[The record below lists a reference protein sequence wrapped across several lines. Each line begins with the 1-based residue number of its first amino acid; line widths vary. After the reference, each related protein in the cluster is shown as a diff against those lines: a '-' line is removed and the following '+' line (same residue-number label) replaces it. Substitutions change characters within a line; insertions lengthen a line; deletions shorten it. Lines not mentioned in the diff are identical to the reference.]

1 MELQWLGTA
10 CRAPSEAV
18 RAEATAR
25 QRRLTKPAGS
35 LGRLEHVAIELA
47 AMQGRAQ
54 PRADRV
60 PVLLFAADHG
70 VTARGVSAY
79 PAEVTVQMLRNFA
92 AGGAAI
98 SVLARELGLE
108 LHVRDM
114 GTFGQVPVAGVAEDR
129 TRHGTADFSQAPAM
143 EAPELAHALEAG
155 RRAFDEAGA
164 QTADL
169 VLLGEMGIGNT
180 TAASALV
187 ALLGPAPLD
196 GIVGAGTG
204 LAPDRIRHKQHVLEQ
219 ALALHREAVAAA
231 TSPALEALRRV
242 GGLEIAAMAG
252 AIVQAARCGVPVL
265 VDGFIVSA
273 AALVAVRL
281 NPSVRP
287 WLLFSHQSAERGHA
301 QVLGLMQAS
310 PLLQL
315 DLRLGEGSGAA
326 LAVPLVRMACALHNR
341 MATFEEA
348 AVTDRGAG
356 Q

>member
-1 MELQWLGTA
+1 MELQWLGVA
-10 CRAPSEAV
+10 CRPPSETV
-18 RAEATAR
+18 RAEAAAR
-25 QRRLTKPAGS
+25 QLRLTKPAGS

-54 PRADRV
+54 PRAERI

-70 VTARGVSAY
+70 ITAQGVSAY
-79 PAEVTVQMLRNFA
+79 PAEVTVQMLHNFA

-98 SVLARELGLE
+98 AVLARELGLE
-108 LHVRDM
+108 LHVRDV
-114 GTFGQVPVAGVAEDR
+114 GTLGQAAVPGVAVDR
-129 TRHGTADFSQAPAM
+129 ARHGTEDFSRTSAM
-143 EAPELAHALEAG
+143 ELPDLAHALEAG
-155 RRAFDEAGA
+155 RRAFNEAGA
-164 QTADL
+164 GTADL
-169 VLLGEMGIGNT
+169 LLLGEMGIGNT
-180 TAASALV
+180 TSASALV

-204 LAPDRIRHKQHVLEQ
+204 LAPERIQHKQRVLEQ
-219 ALALHREAVAAA
+219 ALALHGEAVTGA
-231 TSPALEALRRV
+231 TSPALEAMRRV

-252 AIVQAARCGVPVL
+252 AIIQAAHCGVPVL

-273 AALVAVRL
+273 AALAAVRL

-310 PLLQL
+310 PLLRL

-348 AVTDRGAG
+348 AVSDRGAG
-356 Q
+356 R